1 MVAIKKQSLADK
13 AYQKLLRR
21 ILSGKIAEGE
31 RIVIDRMAK
40 EFAISLIPVREALAR
55 LNAQGMVEYVANKG
69 YQVIS
74 APSKKD
80 YDQLFAARLSME
92 YGAMHIGFANVD
104 DKFVNKLEDI
114 NNKLKA
120 IDDEDPSD
128 VFDQFVKLNDA
139 FHVAIV
145 SLGSSQPLN
154 DAYEKLGCGPQIGR
168 RMYYKGVPDLSNNI
182 AEHDAIINAL
192 KERDQSATLAA
203 LDNHNHSGL
212 TRFKSN
218 FED

>member
-31 RIVIDRMAK
+31 RIVIDRVAK

-74 APSKKD
+74 APTKSD
-80 YDQLFAARLSME
+80 YDELLSARLSME
-92 YGAMHIGFANVD
+92 YGALHIGFDNVD
-104 DKFVNKLEDI
+104 DKFVAKLEEI
-114 NNKLKA
+114 NTSLREIDTVEPNK
-120 IDDEDPSD
+120 
-128 VFDQFVKLNDA
+128 VFDQFVKYNDA
-139 FHVAIV
+139 FHLALV
-145 SLGSSQPLN
+145 SLSKSSPLVE
-154 DAYEKLGCGPQIGR
+154 AYDKLGYGPQLGR
-168 RMYYKGVPDLSNNI
+168 RMYNKGVPDLKINI
-182 AEHDAIINAL
+182 AEHQVIIDAL
-192 KERDQSATLAA
+192 KVRDQAAALDA

-212 TRFKSN
+212 ERFKSN

>member
-31 RIVIDRMAK
+31 RIVIDRVAK

-74 APSKKD
+74 APTKSD

-104 DKFVNKLEDI
+104 DKFVAKLEEI
-114 NNKLKA
+114 NNGLKE
-120 IDDEDPSD
+120 INDSDPSQ

-139 FHVAIV
+139 FHIAIV
-145 SLGSSQPLN
+145 SLGSSQPLK
-154 DAYEKLGCGPQIGR
+154 DAYDKLGCGPQIGR
-168 RMYYKGVPDLSNNI
+168 RMYHTGVPDLSINI
-182 AEHDAIINAL
+182 SEHDDIISAL
-192 KERDQSATLAA
+192 KIRDQEAALAA
-203 LDNHNHSGL
+203 LDNHNHGGL
-212 TRFKSN
+212 VRFKSN